1 MPVKKKKFKSKVLAI
16 FFLISFLP
24 VLVIAAGNLYLVVKT
39 RQQSIAEL
47 QNLAMENLS
56 EKITKYL
63 NQKSEGLNLVVSGD
77 IESINDL
84 PINNLYFLL
93 FNSFNH
99 SRPNSLEFIDENGFI
114 IAKANG
120 AYSFLYN
127 ENYLAKYSDDEI
139 LFQDNNGVFV
149 KKTDLKIF
157 SQIES
162 NVSESP
168 DYENAIFGKDYFGQL
183 EFIDNVPAMRI
194 ATQIKNKDNKIIG
207 AVSAEVSLAQANEL
221 IEDIV
226 LGSEGYLY
234 LIEKSGN
241 VIASGNER
249 VVKVGDNLL
258 DIPRVSDFTDTKD
271 NSIKF
276 TRNLANKEAVFSGLH
291 IKALDWYVFSE
302 WPVKDA
308 FGLIGNILYGSF
320 FATIV
325 ILIFII
331 VIASYFTNKIVKP
344 IKVLSGGAKEIS
356 EGNLDHEIVLKTGDE
371 FEALGG
377 QFNNMIKVLKDNR
390 KLRDEFVFIA
400 AHELRTPVTAIRG
413 YLSMVLE
420 DTFGKVPEK
429 IKENLIIANKSNDRL
444 VQLVQDLLEV
454 ARSEAGKMKI
464 ETKAVNIKERVNT
477 VIKELKSLSLKKNI
491 KINYFCEKD
500 FIVLADEY
508 KLSEVLVNIIGNAI
522 KYTVDNGS
530 IDINHEI
537 KDGFLITNIKDHG
550 IGMSEKQMKKLFT
563 KF

>member
-1 MPVKKKKFKSKVLAI
+1 M
-16 FFLISFLP
+16 
-24 VLVIAAGNLYLVVKT
+24 
-39 RQQSIAEL
+39 L
-47 QNLAMENLS
+47 QNLLS
-56 EKITKYL
+56 
-63 NQKSEGLNLVVSGD
+63 
-77 IESINDL
+77 
-84 PINNLYFLL
+84 F
-93 FNSFNH
+93 
-99 SRPNSLEFIDENGFI
+99 
-114 IAKANG
+114 
-120 AYSFLYN
+120 
-127 ENYLAKYSDDEI
+127 
-139 LFQDNNGVFV
+139 
-149 KKTDLKIF
+149 
-157 SQIES
+157 
-162 NVSESP
+162 
-168 DYENAIFGKDYFGQL
+168 
-183 EFIDNVPAMRI
+183 
-194 ATQIKNKDNKIIG
+194 
-207 AVSAEVSLAQANEL
+207 
-221 IEDIV
+221 
-226 LGSEGYLY
+226 
-234 LIEKSGN
+234 
-241 VIASGNER
+241 
-249 VVKVGDNLL
+249 
-258 DIPRVSDFTDTKD
+258 
-271 NSIKF
+271 
-276 TRNLANKEAVFSGLH
+276 KEAVFSGLH

-563 KF
+563 KFYRVQTDVTAKIEGTGLGLFICKEIIERMNGEIWVESEEGKGSVFSFSLKSKS